1 MIPKLPRQLW
11 LLAAIAFVNF
21 LGFMVTPFLV
31 LYLTSAVGLSIE
43 TAGIILTV
51 FGLGSIF
58 GAWAGGHASDRIG
71 SENVLILSFLASAAT
86 LFLIPALGDSM
97 SIGAAV
103 AIMAFAN
110 GAFRP
115 AYDACVVRLC
125 PQDERSQ
132 AYAVYVVA
140 INVGA
145 GMAAAMAGHL
155 YARQPSL
162 IFFIDGL
169 TSVVAA
175 IAVLVFLDRSAPRH
189 AAPAIKADTSKPA
202 GLLYRNMEFLLL
214 CLAACVLDMVGRQT
228 SSTLPLFVKSYY
240 GMTPEEYGNLL
251 TLGHFVFAAAILPVS
266 RGAKSKNHM
275 TVVLIG
281 MMIVAVSFGA
291 LPLGGSVT
299 ALVTL
304 YLLLTAGQLMFYP
317 AIMAMVM
324 GQAARSGG
332 KSGAYMSFY
341 RTAQAAAGIVAPAIG
356 TFIYVHFSPSSLWL
370 GCSVITVL
378 CAILLAMR
386 LMLRISPDRQ
396 ALEP

>member
-1 MIPKLPRQLW
+1 MENYDTETPRQLW

-86 LFLIPALGDSM
+86 LLLIPALGDSM

-125 PQDERSQ
+125 PENERSQ
-132 AYAVYVVA
+132 AYAIYVVA

-169 TSVVAA
+169 TSAVAA

-189 AAPAIKADTSKPA
+189 AAPAVKADTSKPA
-202 GLLYRNMEFLLL
+202 GLPYRNMEFILL

-228 SSTLPLFVKSYY
+228 SSTLPLS
-240 GMTPEEYGNLL
+240 
-251 TLGHFVFAAAILPVS
+251 
-266 RGAKSKNHM
+266 
-275 TVVLIG
+275 
-281 MMIVAVSFGA
+281 
-291 LPLGGSVT
+291 
-299 ALVTL
+299 
-304 YLLLTAGQLMFYP
+304 
-317 AIMAMVM
+317 
-324 GQAARSGG
+324 
-332 KSGAYMSFY
+332 
-341 RTAQAAAGIVAPAIG
+341 
-356 TFIYVHFSPSSLWL
+356 
-370 GCSVITVL
+370 
-378 CAILLAMR
+378 
-386 LMLRISPDRQ
+386 
-396 ALEP
+396 